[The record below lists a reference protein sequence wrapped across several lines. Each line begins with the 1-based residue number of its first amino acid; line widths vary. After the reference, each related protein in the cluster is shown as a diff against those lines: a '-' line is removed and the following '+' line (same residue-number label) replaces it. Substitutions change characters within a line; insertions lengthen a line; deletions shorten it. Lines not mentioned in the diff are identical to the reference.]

1 MDDRIQGTPSRGR
14 IAQRWKEAKDREAAR
29 NLRSHNEQLE
39 LIKTRSGNSEKEK
52 HRLVALI
59 EKAYEDA
66 KKNKKKKRKNER
78 LRKQSL

>member
-1 MDDRIQGTPSRGR
+1 MDKIRGKRSRSR
-14 IAQRWKEAKDREAAR
+14 IAQRRTEAKDREAAR
-29 NLRSHNEQLE
+29 NLRSHEEQLE

-78 LRKQSL
+78 LRKQSV